1 MFKISYHRKE
11 EVYMRP
17 LVYKKPDWVT
27 VYGDLKIDW
36 FKTYFWRVLDTV
48 QSYNTMIT

>member
-27 VYGDLKIDW
+27 VYGDLKNDW
-36 FKTYFWRVLDTV
+36 FKTFFGGFWIL
-48 QSYNTMIT
+48 SNLIIP